1 METQVQ
7 WLLGAN
13 YTELAPEQQP
23 LECVQEP
30 GDVVYLP
37 DGWLHATV
45 SLGPTIAFTRNSFDS
60 TEGVGHYYH
69 LDQFAIAV
77 GRADEA
83 AALAAALAG
92 KVPVD
97 EATVIMVTGGNTD
110 ADSFAATLVEV

>member
-45 SLGPTIAFTRNSFDS
+45 WARRKDVL
-60 TEGVGHYYH
+60 
-69 LDQFAIAV
+69 AIRPAMMRQRQH
-77 GRADEA
+77 GQQ
-83 AALAAALAG
+83 
-92 KVPVD
+92 
-97 EATVIMVTGGNTD
+97 
-110 ADSFAATLVEV
+110 